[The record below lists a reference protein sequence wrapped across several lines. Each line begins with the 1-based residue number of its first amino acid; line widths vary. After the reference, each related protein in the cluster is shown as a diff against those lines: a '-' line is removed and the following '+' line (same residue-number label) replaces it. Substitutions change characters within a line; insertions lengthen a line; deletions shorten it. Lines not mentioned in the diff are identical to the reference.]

1 MAAGMGARVKLFWN
15 RLFDVGEA
23 ETPFGR
29 ALLQERYRALQRQIP
44 LLYTIALTNFLGL
57 TFASG
62 VANFTLYHPANL
74 LIPLVLLRLVY
85 WVRRRGQ
92 QLGPAEIRVE
102 LKRTLVLAGLLS
114 LGFGLSAISLYGQSP
129 GYQQDLIILF
139 AALAAIG
146 CAYGLSS
153 FPAAARLPLFLF
165 ALPFAA
171 WLAASA
177 NPGHAGVGIS
187 LALIVLLIHRLV
199 GLHNDGFVRLVRS
212 RSEVENERER
222 AQRAERAALKE
233 KARVRQVADTDPL
246 TGLANRRALLTR
258 LKSRLR
264 ARGAGPFALALLD
277 LDEFKPINDTFGH
290 AAGDAVLVEVAAR
303 LRKEAGAT
311 AVAARI
317 GGDEFALI
325 LPRAEGA
332 DLVEI
337 GERICRAL
345 GQPYR
350 LGAREFRISTCCGL
364 AELRPGQCDPTIAL
378 GRADA
383 ALYKAKQ
390 SGRGSAALFTPAIE
404 QANQRRIAI
413 ERKLMD
419 RGICDAITLSF
430 QPIFDLSSGALR
442 AFEALA
448 RWTDPELGLVAPS
461 EFIPIAEH
469 INMIEGIS
477 DALLARSAAEAARWP
492 DAVRLS
498 FNLSAVHLCS
508 RQSAERLLAIV
519 AGEGLDP
526 ARLQIEVTETAL
538 LADFAAARRN
548 LGQLRAA
555 GARVLLDDFGSGF
568 ASISYLREMMFDA
581 IKIDGSLVRGVPDS
595 PPAVRLLKGV
605 IDLCHSLGVPCVAE
619 HIETDEQ
626 LALLRKLG
634 CRDGQGFILSRPL
647 GADEAGALGAAKV
660 VRFGPRRHLRGAR
673 AA

>member
-1 MAAGMGARVKLFWN
+1 MPAAMGARAKLLWS

-23 ETPFGR
+23 ETPFGQ
-29 ALLQERYRALQRQIP
+29 ALLRERYRALQRQVP
-44 LLYTIALTNFLGL
+44 LLYTIALINFLGL

-62 VANFTLYHPANL
+62 VANFTLSHPANL
-74 LIPLVLLRLVY
+74 LIPLVLLRLIY

-92 QLGPAEIRVE
+92 ELAPAEIRIE
-102 LKRTLVLAGLLS
+102 LKRTMVLAGLLS
-114 LGFGLSAISLYGQSP
+114 LGFGLSAISLYGESP

-171 WLAASA
+171 RLAASA

-199 GLHNDGFVRLVRS
+199 GLNNDGFVRLVRS
-212 RSEVENERER
+212 RSEVESERER
-222 AQRAERAALKE
+222 ARRAERAALRE

-246 TGLANRRALLTR
+246 TGLANRRALLAR
-258 LKSRLR
+258 LKSQLR
-264 ARGAGPFALALLD
+264 ARKSDSFALALLD

-290 AAGDAVLVEVAAR
+290 AAGDAVLVEVATR
-303 LRKEAGAT
+303 LRHEAGAG
-311 AVAARI
+311 AIAARI

-325 LPRAEGA
+325 LPCAEEA
-332 DLVEI
+332 DLVGI

-345 GQPYR
+345 GKPYR
-350 LGAREFRISTCCGL
+350 LGAREFRVSTCCGL
-364 AELRPGQCDPTIAL
+364 VVLRPGQCDAAVAL

-383 ALYKAKQ
+383 ALYNAKQ
-390 SGRGSAALFTPAIE
+390 SGRGAASLFTPAIE
-404 QANQRRIAI
+404 KANQRRIAI

-419 RGICDAITLSF
+419 SGICDAISLSY
-430 QPIFDLSSGALR
+430 QPIFDLSTGALR

-461 EFIPIAEH
+461 EFIPVAEH

-477 DALLARSAAEAARWP
+477 DALLARSAAEAANWP
-492 DAVRLS
+492 AAVRLS
-498 FNLSAVHLCS
+498 FNLSAVHLCAP
-508 RQSAERLLAIV
+508 QSAERLLAIV

-538 LADFAAARRN
+538 LADFSAARRN
-548 LGQLRAA
+548 LGRLRRA

-581 IKIDGSLVRGVPDS
+581 IQIDGSLVRGVPDS

-605 IDLCHSLGVPCVAE
+605 IDLCDSLGVPCVAE
-619 HIETDEQ
+619 HIETKAQ
-626 LALLRKLG
+626 LALLRALG
-634 CRDGQGFILSRPL
+634 CRDGQGFILSRPI
-647 GADEAGALGAAKV
+647 GAEEARALSAAKV
-660 VRFGPRRHLRGAR
+660 VPFGPRGVLRGTR